1 MSTFVDFFFPRRCLI
16 CNRVLASGEKDLC
29 LNCLYIKPYIGDSY
43 HKYKQHITSKPFEQI
58 DVFLSYEY
66 CKLALWDFKYRGN
79 VHKGRWLGRMWADH
93 LKDFEWISEID
104 YIIPTPLHWKKLRTR
119 GFNQSEVLGRVL
131 SKKLNIPI
139 RTRDLKRRLN
149 NKPQVHSDDRWENV
163 KNVFKLRSLK
173 RSECLNGKTL
183 LIIDDVITSSATINE
198 LLEAL
203 EPVNAKI
210 YLAFLASH

>member
-1 MSTFVDFFFPRRCLI
+1 MLVNFLFPKRCVI
-16 CNRVLASGEKDLC
+16 CNSILVGGEKDLC
-29 LNCLYIKPYIGDSY
+29 LGCLYIKPYIGDPY

-79 VHKGRWLGRMWADH
+79 IHKGRWFGKMWAEH
-93 LKDFEWISEID
+93 LKGFEWISEID
-104 YIIPTPLHWKKLRTR
+104 YIIPTPLHWKKLKNR
-119 GFNQSEVLGRVL
+119 GFNQSEILGRVL

-139 RTRDLKRRLN
+139 RTRDLKRQLN
-149 NKPQVHSDDRWENV
+149 NKPQVHSDDRWKNV
-163 KNVFKLRSLK
+163 RNVFKLRSLK
-173 RSECLNGKTL
+173 RSQRLNGKTL

-198 LLEAL
+198 VLEAL
-203 EPVNAKI
+203 RPIKAKI